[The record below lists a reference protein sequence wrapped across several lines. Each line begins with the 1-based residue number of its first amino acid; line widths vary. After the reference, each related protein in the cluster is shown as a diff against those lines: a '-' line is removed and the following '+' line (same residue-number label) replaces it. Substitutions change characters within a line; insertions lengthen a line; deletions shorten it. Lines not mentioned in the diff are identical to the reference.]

1 MNRNLSTIF
10 FSWVSSHLVCKN
22 IQLIQLWGVGN
33 VGSHLAERSRVW
45 SQPPL
50 VYLPVQDNYRLNE
63 LKCSYRCTSVLSYN
77 IQHVKKSSVCV
88 CMHQCVC
95 VCLAE
100 GRVCSLLPLF
110 WKVSD
115 SIQQH
120 RVSHSTW
127 HLEERK
133 GASERDRET
142 GGSEGG
148 WGGQLMKGLLCDV
161 SLEKWAGLYHS
172 SWLKHGVH
180 L

>member
-95 VCLAE
+95 VCVWLKDESAACYHCFEKCQTASSSTESPTLPDIWRRGRERVKETGRQGGVREDE
-100 GRVCSLLPLF
+100 GVNW
-110 WKVSD
+110 WKAYCV
-115 SIQQH
+115 
-120 RVSHSTW
+120 TCLW
-127 HLEERK
+127 K
-133 GASERDRET
+133 NERDCT
-142 GGSEGG
+142 IHH
-148 WGGQLMKGLLCDV
+148 D
-161 SLEKWAGLYHS
+161 
-172 SWLKHGVH
+172 
-180 L
+180 